1 LWYKS
6 GCGNYTGDY
15 QVKYTYKE
23 LAAADEQLNE
33 EWIKSDRLV
42 KMGIIGHGV
51 DEENNAVLIVV
62 QDLNDEIRSEI
73 AKYISD
79 TDEIVFEVGE
89 KIIPY

>member
-1 LWYKS
+1 
-6 GCGNYTGDY
+6 
-15 QVKYTYKE
+15 
-23 LAAADEQLNE
+23 
-33 EWIKSDRLV
+33 
-42 KMGIIGHGV
+42 MGIIGHGV

-89 KIIPY
+89 KIFLIERLCRSESYPHCVA

>member
-1 LWYKS
+1 
-6 GCGNYTGDY
+6 
-15 QVKYTYKE
+15 
-23 LAAADEQLNE
+23 
-33 EWIKSDRLV
+33 LV